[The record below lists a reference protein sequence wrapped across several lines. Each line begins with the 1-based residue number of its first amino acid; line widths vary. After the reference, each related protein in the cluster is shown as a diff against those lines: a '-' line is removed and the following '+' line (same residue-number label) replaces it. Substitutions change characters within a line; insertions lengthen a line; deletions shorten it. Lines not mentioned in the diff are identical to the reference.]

1 MFKLFITELP
11 KLTALTLA
19 AVCLLR
25 GAVSA
30 ESNVPRYWPK
40 VGQELSYR
48 TRSEIA
54 TADGQTVA
62 SESTWQVWVVKQNAD
77 GTWRLIFR
85 HASTVQAPLG
95 ANRPAKTPAGKPS
108 TTKPGTGKPATT
120 RPAPGPTR
128 PAPGKAATAK
138 PVAKAP
144 PAGEAPSAAIEQ
156 VTFAYCDLSAD
167 GAIAANPTI
176 GYQFEPRQLLPKL
189 PSNKKELDKG
199 WSDFDKATQTGYR
212 YRIEGAPPAGD
223 DDDDDDDV
231 GDGSDSIWKIVATR
245 QNPVDD
251 IYLCRSQSTYSF
263 NGDFGV
269 VNRVETKLEQGY
281 GFVGTQLTIS
291 ELAGVE
297 QFDTAWCKRLDEEM
311 GHYFAVQR
319 RYQELL
325 KAAERNSADA
335 ETLLVEAGALLQKA
349 ALDISLPVVKEDLRK
364 QVAQHAGMIGF
375 VARAARDRSDLIDLP
390 APSWQTKDLDGNAHT
405 LRDYKKK
412 VVLLYFWKR
421 GDGWSLRTLPQI
433 EQLAERYS
441 DQPVTVLGMNT
452 DPNEQ
457 DAQFVVEKLGLA
469 FPMLRADKFADKYNA
484 STAMLVIIDQKGVV
498 RDVYA
503 GYSPTLV
510 EDVTNVVSGLLEKGE
525 SDGGNKE

>member
-1 MFKLFITELP
+1 MFKLFTTELP
-11 KLTALTLA
+11 KLTALTFA
-19 AVCLLR
+19 AVGLPC
-25 GAVSA
+25 GAVAA
-30 ESNVPRYWPK
+30 ETNLPRYWPK

-48 TRSEIA
+48 TRSELA
-54 TADGQTVA
+54 TADGQTMA
-62 SESTWQVWVVKQNAD
+62 RESAWQVWVVKQNVD

-85 HASTVQAPLG
+85 HATTVPG
-95 ANRPAKTPAGKPS
+95 PSGGNRPTARTPAGKPS
-108 TTKPGTGKPATT
+108 ATKPGAGKPAAA
-120 RPAPGPTR
+120 RPAPTKPGPTR
-128 PAPGKAATAK
+128 PVPGKGATAK

-144 PAGEAPSAAIEQ
+144 TTSEPLAAAIEQ

-167 GAIAANPTI
+167 GAIAGNPTI

-189 PSNKKELDKG
+189 PTNKKELDKG
-199 WSDFDKATQTGYR
+199 WSDFDKTTQTGYR
-212 YRIEGAPPAGD
+212 YRIEGAPAAGD

-251 IYLCRSQSTYSF
+251 IYLCRSQSNYSF
-263 NGDFGV
+263 DGDLGV
-269 VNRVETKLEQGY
+269 VSRVETKLEQGY
-281 GFVGTQLTIS
+281 GFVGTQLTIT

-390 APSWQTKDLDGNAHT
+390 APSWQTKDLDGNAHA

-412 VVLLYFWKR
+412 VALLYFWKR

-441 DQPVTVLGMNT
+441 EQPVTVLGMNT

-469 FPMLRADKFADKYNA
+469 FPVLRADKFADKYNA
-484 STAMLVIIDQKGVV
+484 SSATLVIIDQKGIV

-503 GYSPTLV
+503 SYSPTLV
-510 EDVTNVVSGLLEKGE
+510 DEVATVVAGLLEKGE
-525 SDGGNKE
+525 SGD